1 MPTLIMWQNRFSEN
15 ENEAVEAYIPQH
27 QDSKTKKPRHR
38 DSETKKLWHRNS
50 GTETPRNK
58 ETEKNK
64 PLHRD
69 SKALF
74 QSTKSHEIKIPRLK
88 NHYIEISRPKVGT
101 SGSCG
106 ILTIMPTDTC
116 WTYSARTMIQMN
128 LIKFPIN
135 MIWVIIFLI
144 FNHIIKRLQ
153 HFVVN
158 KLLFITWFKYTQ
170 NIYTFS

>member
-15 ENEAVEAYIPQH
+15 ENETVEAYIPQH
-27 QDSKTKKPRHR
+27 QDSKTKKPPYR
-38 DSETKKLWHRNS
+38 DSETKKLWHRDS

-74 QSTKSHEIKIPRLK
+74 QSTKSHDIKIPQLK
-88 NHYIEISRPKVGT
+88 KHYIEISRPKVGT

-106 ILTIMPTDTC
+106 ILTIMPP
-116 WTYSARTMIQMN
+116 WYLLN
-128 LIKFPIN
+128 LERKNYDSNEPNQISYKHDLSNNVFD
-135 MIWVIIFLI
+135 
-144 FNHIIKRLQ
+144 LQ
-153 HFVVN
+153 SHD
-158 KLLFITWFKYTQ
+158 KTAAASRSK
-170 NIYTFS
+170 